1 VRDGPRHCGQ
11 LSLDVSVRLRSETE
25 TTGGLSLCALSRILA
40 PWLLTSKAPWLSA
53 LPQPQAKTLMSKHP
67 CHRPLL
73 FHIDRF
79 PVPTNED

>member
-1 VRDGPRHCGQ
+1 
-11 LSLDVSVRLRSETE
+11 
-25 TTGGLSLCALSRILA
+25 
-40 PWLLTSKAPWLSA
+40 